1 MITMTY
7 YCLGKP
13 IFGSSSSS
21 NNKSLQLVREKDE
34 SDKEW

>member
-1 MITMTY
+1 MIPMTY
-7 YCLGKP
+7 YCLGKA

-34 SDKEW
+34 PDKEW

>member
-7 YCLGKP
+7 YCLGKL
-13 IFGSSSSS
+13 IFGSSSS

-34 SDKEW
+34 PDKEW